1 MDKIT
6 MHILIDT
13 PTRKKIRALFGC
25 SHVAVWKALTFR
37 SDSETSR
44 KIRTVALESGGQRVG
59 QKTLPASLKGRGV
72 DGDCVTE

>member
-1 MDKIT
+1 

-44 KIRTVALESGGQRVG
+44 KIRTVALESGGQLVG
-59 QKTLPASLKGRGV
+59 
-72 DGDCVTE
+72 DGK

>member
-37 SDSETSR
+37 SDSDTSKR
-44 KIRTVALESGGQRVG
+44 IRRMALACGGQLVG
-59 QKTLPASLKGRGV
+59 KKTLPASLKGRGV